1 MSHPVIYLD
10 AQILHELGLEI
21 DDVQRESVGGQLG
34 GVEAAS
40 ELLLLEDCHVA
51 VAEPGQER
59 RTGDGGGAA
68 AEQGHPLP
76 EQVYKN
82 ICDHLLGLAA

>member
-1 MSHPVIYLD
+1 MGNEIVYLD
-10 AQILHELGLEI
+10 TQVPHELSLEV

-34 GVEAAS
+34 GVEAAR
-40 ELLLLEDCHVA
+40 ELLLLEDGHVA

-59 RTGDGGGAA
+59 GARDGGGAA

-76 EQVYKN
+76 EQVYRN
-82 ICDHLLGLAA
+82 I